1 MVSFKAALLVAAA
14 VVHAQAQDFTDLVGT
29 WSSKSNSTF
38 TGPGFYD
45 PVNDHFTEPKHTGIS
60 YSFSADGFF
69 EESYYRAVANPTDP
83 KCPKGIIQWQHGK
96 FAKAADGSLKLDPI
110 KVDGRQMYSD
120 PCQYK
125 NSIYTRYNA
134 TENFQRYEVRIDDYH
149 KIKRLNLYKFDG
161 SPLMPLYIAY
171 TEPQMLP
178 TTTLNPLVTATA
190 TAKAQKRG
198 LSGALTEGSDVLFKK
213 STNMADHV
221 FWAGVLATGAGSLL
235 WWFF

>member
-1 MVSFKAALLVAAA
+1 MTSLPVIRRLLCLRRLRSIQGPGTHLPQQSVETRPRPPPPRPPVSRDPSNYQHSLSNAKDRTIMVSFKAALLVAAA
-14 VVHAQAQDFTDLVGT
+14 VMHAQAQDFTDLVGT

-60 YSFSADGFF
+60 YSFSADGYF

-83 KCPKGIIQWQHGK
+83 KCPRGIIQWQHGK

-125 NSIYTRYNA
+125 NSVYTRYNA
-134 TENFQRYEVRIDDYH
+134 TETFQARTPPSFH
-149 KIKRLNLYKFDG
+149 TPSL
-161 SPLMPLYIAY
+161 
-171 TEPQMLP
+171 
-178 TTTLNPLVTATA
+178 TL
-190 TAKAQKRG
+190 
-198 LSGALTEGSDVLFKK
+198 D
-213 STNMADHV
+213 
-221 FWAGVLATGAGSLL
+221 
-235 WWFF
+235 